1 MSNSTATAKKQG
13 MNNFGKLGW
22 AVVIYTLLIYLFTC
36 VTNDTLNVSVEVF
49 AHVLGVTSNDLLP
62 MAAIGGFAGVVLSL
76 IAGVII
82 AKKNVKMPTTV
93 LFVVL
98 ALLFVLQGQARILPV
113 YAIAAILSTAV
124 SQTLNLVCTQQI
136 MSNWFPKKKGI
147 ALGWATMGMPVCG
160 VIMVGLFEKM
170 FGISV
175 AAPYWLMAVIC
186 LVMAA
191 ITAFWFKN
199 LPEEAGAYPDNEPV
213 DPEEQKK
220 TLEFMQNY
228 KSPWTVGKLL
238 NNKEFWMLVLI
249 FGFLFMGLVA
259 TISQLIPRIN
269 SLLPTPDN
277 SVGIMWMAIAS
288 IIGIPG
294 SFAWGWLDQKIGTGK
309 TNRIFCVCWA
319 ATMILSA
326 VGMAV
331 CSLPLTIVTVVL
343 YACLNGGLGNM
354 MPSMFIKI
362 FGRFD
367 FAQAN
372 KVGMPIVICLRSVT
386 MLIMPAILTANAMGG
401 NPESMG
407 YRNLFVVISI
417 LSIVAAVLAF
427 IIKDET
433 IGTEK

>member
-1 MSNSTATAKKQG
+1 MQNTQKKKG
-13 MNNFGKLGW
+13 MNNFGAKGW

-36 VTNDTLNVSVEVF
+36 VTNDTLNVTVEVF

-76 IAGVII
+76 IVGAII
-82 AKKNVKMPTTV
+82 AKKNVKGPTAV
-93 LFVVL
+93 LFVILGV
-98 ALLFVLQGQARILPV
+98 LFVINGQARVLPV

-147 ALGWATMGMPVCG
+147 ALGWATMGMPICSAV
-160 VIMVGLFEKM
+160 MVAVFEGM
-170 FGISV
+170 FGISI

-186 LVMAA
+186 VLMAV
-191 ITAFWFKN
+191 ITGVFFKN
-199 LPEEAGAYPDNEPV
+199 YPEEAGAYPDNEIV

-220 TLEFMQNY
+220 TLEFLNNY

-238 NNKEFWMLVLI
+238 KSKEFWMLVII

-259 TISQLIPRIN
+259 AVAQLVPRLA
-269 SLLPTPDN
+269 SLGMSTN
-277 SVGIMWMAIAS
+277 TGILWLSIAS

-294 SFAWGWLDQKIGTGK
+294 SFVWGYIDQKIGTGK
-309 TNRIFCVCWA
+309 TNKIFCVCWA
-319 ATMILSA
+319 VTMILSA
-326 VGMAV
+326 IGMAV
-331 CSLPLTIVTVVL
+331 ASVPLTIVTVVL

-354 MPSMFIKI
+354 MPSMFIKV

-372 KVGMPIVICLRSVT
+372 KIGMPIVICLRSLT
-386 MLIMPAILTANAMGG
+386 MIIMPIILAAAGANQV
-401 NPESMG
+401 MG
-407 YRNLFVVISI
+407 YRNLFILISVLSVI
-417 LSIVAAVLAF
+417 AAILAF
-427 IIKDET
+427 VIKDKT
-433 IGTEK
+433 IGTEKNN